1 VSRHI
6 AIVVAR
12 TPATGTHP
20 SCSRPSGT
28 PPVQTRHFHDTHYP
42 TTAIRYSQ
50 VPRGLFLP
58 LPGFQPQHARQ
69 LFIRFFLTSHATP
82 AYSFLQGLWCLPL
95 ALDGVSLRFRFIRY
109 KLTSLNILFF
119 HKKCL
124 PSKVVSAWLSNSRVP
139 SLKLVDWPE
148 IFRSL
153 IEQFNLVLCMLERGP
168 LRK

>member
-1 VSRHI
+1 MSRHI

-82 AYSFLQGLWCLPL
+82 AYSFLHGLWCLPL

-119 HKKCL
+119 HNIECSNVPKL
-124 PSKVVSAWLSNSRVP
+124 VYSKIYYLYILSNT
-139 SLKLVDWPE
+139 K
-148 IFRSL
+148 IYFK
-153 IEQFNLVLCMLERGP
+153 IH
-168 LRK
+168 